1 MLAALRAALAVGVEV
16 IPGLTHDLVAE
27 KYALCSSETK
37 ILQGNGR
44 RTQRERQGW
53 VSEAE
58 LLVASETLLSCVP
71 AEGDANVSGFPARQ
85 HDPFLRGCYGTC
97 DAKSAATRPTAERL
111 AKRCASPP
119 QAIAACRSAGPR
131 QADAVL
137 PVETRRSCSKALS
150 IEPLP
155 HQLAAPDTRSLP
167 RFVVIAKR
175 ICMFAIVNI
184 PFG

>member
-58 LLVASETLLSCVP
+58 LLAASETLLSRVP
-71 AEGDANVSGFPARQ
+71 AEGDA
-85 HDPFLRGCYGTC
+85 
-97 DAKSAATRPTAERL
+97 AADEIDHRL
-111 AKRCASPP
+111 QRLINRCETVK
-119 QAIAACRSAGPR
+119 QAFR
-131 QADAVL
+131 L
-137 PVETRRSCSKALS
+137 L
-150 IEPLP
+150 
-155 HQLAAPDTRSLP
+155 
-167 RFVVIAKR
+167 
-175 ICMFAIVNI
+175 IVNHSEMVARR
-184 PFG
+184 